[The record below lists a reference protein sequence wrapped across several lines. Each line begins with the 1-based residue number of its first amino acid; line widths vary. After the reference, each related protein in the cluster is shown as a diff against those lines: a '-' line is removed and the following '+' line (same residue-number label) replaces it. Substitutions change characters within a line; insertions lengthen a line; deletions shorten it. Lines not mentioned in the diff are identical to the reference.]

1 MPSKVR
7 NYKKEYANYHA
18 SKEQKEN
25 RASRNGARRTLM
37 ADGRVAKG
45 DGKDVDHIKPLV
57 KGGSAAKSNLRVKSA
72 SANRSFK
79 RTKKAGM
86 A

>member
-1 MPSKVR
+1 MPKKPR
-7 NYKKEYANYHA
+7 NYKNEYQSYH
-18 SKEQKEN
+18 SSPEQKKN
-25 RASRNGARRTLM
+25 RAARNGARRTLM

-45 DGKDVDHIKPLV
+45 DGKDVDHKVPLV
-57 KGGSAAKSNLRVKSA
+57 KGGSTEKSNLRVKSA

>member
-1 MPSKVR
+1 MPKKRDYESE
-7 NYKKEYANYHA
+7 YKNYHA
-18 SKEQKEN
+18 SPEQKKN
-25 RASRNGARRTLM
+25 RAARNGARRSLM

-45 DGKDVDHIKPLV
+45 DGKDVDHKTPLI
-57 KGGSAAKSNLRVKSA
+57 KGGSTDKSNLRVKSA
-72 SANRSFK
+72 SGNRSFK